1 MATKLTFLGRKV
13 RQFEIQ
19 SKPGRYLFYRPPGTG
34 ACLGPAI
41 SAFEGLRGEKNVH
54 IFFLIRKNWRYQHTP
69 GLDHPETFR
78 QNHMCCIHWCV
89 LRCLHCYA
97 VFILIGMVTWNLV
110 VGCFGRWWS
119 FASWPPGVVVSQ
131 HVFAQMKLQDPK
143 PFGTVPWL
151 ETLHMF
157 IQTACNISQTG
168 QDIQT
173 QGGRQ

>member
-1 MATKLTFLGRKV
+1 MTSGIKTVATKLTFLGRKV

-78 QNHMCCIHWCV
+78 QNHMCCIC
-89 LRCLHCYA
+89 A
-97 VFILIGMVTWNLV
+97 VYTGVFCGACIVTL
-110 VGCFGRWWS
+110 FS
-119 FASWPPGVVVSQ
+119 F
-131 HVFAQMKLQDPK
+131 
-143 PFGTVPWL
+143 
-151 ETLHMF
+151 
-157 IQTACNISQTG
+157 
-168 QDIQT
+168 
-173 QGGRQ
+173 